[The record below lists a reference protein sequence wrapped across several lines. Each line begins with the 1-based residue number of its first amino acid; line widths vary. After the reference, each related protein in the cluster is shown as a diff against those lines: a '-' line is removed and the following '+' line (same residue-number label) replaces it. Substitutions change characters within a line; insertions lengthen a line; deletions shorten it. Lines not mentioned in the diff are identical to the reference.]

1 MPTAWARARKRDP
14 RVRRHP
20 NLVYDIGVGVVRL
33 ELRLSSQS
41 DWLRLFDPRDWTL
54 LIPTEDDLAKGATL
68 RLDLDV
74 GGWLV
79 TLRGTVV
86 GHREQPAGV
95 VVALNAAEREK
106 VNYVNGYVRGGL
118 LNLREKR
125 RLPLRL
131 EVTYGAIE
139 GPMKT
144 FTKDINEQGVFLF
157 TDKPLPEMSQVHML
171 LMIPGRGAP
180 LSLVGVVSHTILV
193 EDEEPPGMGIVF
205 DLDDSQRDE
214 LRGVIKDLED
224 ALSAGTLPGQSIE

>member
-1 MPTAWARARKRDP
+1 M
-14 RVRRHP
+14 
-20 NLVYDIGVGVVRL
+20 GVVRL
-33 ELRLSSQS
+33 ELQLSSQS

-54 LIPTEDDLAKGATL
+54 IVPTEQTITKGAIM

-86 GHREQPAGV
+86 GHREEPSGV
-95 VVALNAAEREK
+95 VVALGAGEREK

-125 RLPLRL
+125 RLPIRL
-131 EVTYGAIE
+131 EVTYGAID
-139 GPMKT
+139 GPAKT

-171 LMIPGRGAP
+171 LTVPGKPAP
-180 LSLVGVVSHTILV
+180 VSLVGVVSHTIV
-193 EDEEPPGMGIVF
+193 VSDEEPPGMGIVF
-205 DLDDSQRDE
+205 DLDDNQREALRVVIAE
-214 LRGVIKDLED
+214 LEQ
-224 ALSAGTLPGQSIE
+224 ALKAGKLPGFSVE